1 MNNLNQNKMKATL
14 EFNLPDDQNE
24 FDLAVQSGNMYA
36 ALWDIS
42 QELRTL
48 WKYEEL
54 SEEEWKMVDKIR
66 NKFFEILDDSQIK
79 LDK

>member
-1 MNNLNQNKMKATL
+1 MKATL
-14 EFNLPDDQNE
+14 EFNMPEDQVE
-24 FDLAVQSGNMYA
+24 FDFAVQGSKMYS

-54 SEEEWKMVDKIR
+54 SDEEWKMVERIR
-66 NKFFEILDDSQIK
+66 NKFHEILDENQIK